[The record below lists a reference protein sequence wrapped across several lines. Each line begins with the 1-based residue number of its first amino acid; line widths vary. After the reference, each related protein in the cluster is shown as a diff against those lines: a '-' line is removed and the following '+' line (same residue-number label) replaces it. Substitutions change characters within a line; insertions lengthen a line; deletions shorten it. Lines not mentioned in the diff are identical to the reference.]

1 MSIRACVVAAVGF
14 AALAVGGSAFAD
26 LSKAVNPIVRGLRL
40 AQNEDG
46 SYGAAEH
53 QPLATARALQGFGR
67 CSEKYTTQ
75 DGPFVRNAVTALLR
89 HQRAD
94 GSFADAGDPL
104 RVLVTKEA
112 AKALELVAKT
122 ADYDAPKAKTKAFL
136 ESEATRKLDQND
148 ADQAVDRA
156 LGGLGGSSADPHDV
170 AALEAQA
177 KEPVTAAN
185 AHEMA
190 DVLIAVID
198 AVEREAAAKPK
209 AATDDKPIPDAPRRA
224 LPKDDAERVARL
236 DEALAFLAAQQKDGR
251 FGFEADSDAGVTG
264 ITLTAVMRTCDA
276 LGRPHPEYV
285 AKGLAWLASLQKED
299 GGIYEHGLKNYIT
312 SVAIEA
318 LATSKDA
325 NYRAVIDKAVGFLE
339 LTQLDEGE
347 GYSSEEDNY
356 YGGFGYGSAERPDL
370 SNSQF
375 AIEALHAAGVPTDR
389 EAYTKAVEFLRR
401 CQNLKETG
409 PIPVTRPDGKV
420 AVPGDDGG
428 AQYRPGDSK
437 AGDETNPD
445 GTVVPRSYGSMT
457 YALLKSYLFAG
468 LDPKDAKVQAA
479 IGWIQKNFTLD
490 VNPGFTTGKGAE
502 YQGLYYYYVTLG
514 RALEAYGQDTIT
526 DGAGKSRAWKREL
539 ADTVLAL
546 QTTDGF
552 WINQR
557 SARWMEGNK
566 VLTTAYAL
574 LALDTTR

>member
-1 MSIRACVVAAVGF
+1 MSIRACVL
-14 AALAVGGSAFAD
+14 ALASFGLVGSASAD

-40 AQNEDG
+40 VQNEDG
-46 SYGAAEH
+46 SYGAPEH

-75 DGPFVRNAVTALLR
+75 DGPFVRNAVAALLT
-89 HQRAD
+89 HQQAD
-94 GSFADAGDPL
+94 GAFAGADDPL
-104 RVLVTKEA
+104 RLIVTKEA
-112 AKALELVAKT
+112 AKALDLVAKT
-122 ADYDAPKAKTKAFL
+122 ADYDAAKAKTKAFL
-136 ESEATRKLDQND
+136 DAEAKRALNQND
-148 ADQAVDRA
+148 ADRAVDRA
-156 LGGLGGSSADPHDV
+156 LGGLGAGGVDAHDD
-170 AALEAQA
+170 AELETMA
-177 KEPVTAAN
+177 KEPVTADN

-190 DVLIAVID
+190 DVLLAVID

-209 AATDDKPIPDAPRRA
+209 AATDDKPVVEAPRRA
-224 LPKDDAERVARL
+224 LPKDDAERAARI

-264 ITLTAVMRTCDA
+264 ITLTAVMLTCDA
-276 LGRPHPEYV
+276 AGRPHPEYV
-285 AKGLAWLASLQKED
+285 AQGLAWLASLQKDD

-318 LATSKDA
+318 LATSKDER
-325 NYRAVIDKAVGFLE
+325 YRPVIDKAVGFLE

-389 EAYTKAVEFLRR
+389 EAYSKAVEFLRR

-409 PIPVTRPDGKV
+409 PMPVTRPDGKV
-420 AVPGDDGG
+420 AVAGSDGG

-437 AGDETNPD
+437 AGDVTNAD
-445 GTVVPRSYGSMT
+445 GTVSPRSYGSMT

-468 LDPKDAKVQAA
+468 LDPKDPKVEAA
-479 IGWIQKNFTLD
+479 IGWIQQNFTLD
-490 VNPGFTTGKGAE
+490 VNPGFVSGKGAE

-514 RALEAYGQDTIT
+514 RALAAYGQDTIT
-526 DGAGKSRAWKREL
+526 DGKGQSRAWKREL
-539 ADTVLAL
+539 ADTVLSL
-546 QTTDGF
+546 QTTDGY

>member
-1 MSIRACVVAAVGF
+1 MSIRAGVLVVASLGF
-14 AALAVGGSAFAD
+14 LGSAHAD
-26 LSKAVNPIVRGLRL
+26 LSKSVNPIVRGLRL
-40 AQNEDG
+40 VQNEDG
-46 SYGAAEH
+46 SYGAREH

-75 DGPFVRNAVTALLR
+75 DGPFVRNAVAALLAY
-89 HQRAD
+89 QQAD
-94 GSFADAGDPL
+94 GAFAAPDDPL
-104 RVLVTKEA
+104 RSIVTKEA
-112 AKALELVAKT
+112 WKALDLVAKT
-122 ADYDAPKAKTKAFL
+122 ADYDAAKAKTKAFL
-136 ESEATRKLDQND
+136 DAEASRALNQDD
-148 ADQAVDRA
+148 ADHAVDRA
-156 LGGLGGSSADPHDV
+156 LGGLGAGGVDAHD
-170 AALEAQA
+170 AAELEALA
-177 KEPVTAAN
+177 KEPVTVDN

-190 DVLIAVID
+190 DVLLAVID

-209 AATDDKPIPDAPRRA
+209 AATDDKPVADAPRRA
-224 LPKDDAERVARL
+224 LPKDAAERAARI
-236 DEALAFLAAQQKDGR
+236 DEALAFLAAQQRDGR

-276 LGRPHPEYV
+276 AGRPHPEYV
-285 AKGLAWLASLQKED
+285 AQGLAWLASLQKED

-312 SVAIEA
+312 SVTIEA
-318 LATSKDA
+318 LATSKDQR
-325 NYRAVIDKAVGFLE
+325 YRPVIDQAVGFLE

-370 SNSQF
+370 SNSHF

-401 CQNLKETG
+401 CQNLEETG

-420 AVPGDDGG
+420 AVAGSDGG

-437 AGDETNPD
+437 AGDVTNAD
-445 GTVVPRSYGSMT
+445 GTVSPRSYGSMT

-479 IGWIQKNFTLD
+479 IGWIQQNFTLD
-490 VNPGFTTGKGAE
+490 VNPGFVSGKGAE

-526 DGAGKSRAWKREL
+526 DGKGRSRAWKREL

-546 QTTDGF
+546 QTTDGY
-552 WINQR
+552 WINHR

>member
-1 MSIRACVVAAVGF
+1 MSIRALVVAVSS
-14 AALAVGGSAFAD
+14 LVCVGSAFAD
-26 LSKAVNPIVRGLRL
+26 LAKAVNPIVRGLRI
-40 AQNEDG
+40 AQNADG
-46 SYGAAEH
+46 SYGAPEH

-75 DGPFVRNAVTALLR
+75 DGPFVRNGVAALLS
-89 HQRAD
+89 HQQAD
-94 GSFADAGDPL
+94 GSFAGPDEPL
-104 RVLVTKEA
+104 RLRITQEA
-112 AKALELVAKT
+112 AKALDLVAKT
-122 ADYDAPKAKTKAFL
+122 AEYDAPKAKAKAFL
-136 ESEATRKLDQND
+136 DAEATRALNQKD
-148 ADQAVDRA
+148 ADHAVDRA
-156 LGGLGGSSADPHDV
+156 LGGLGGSAADSHDT
-170 AALEAQA
+170 AALEALAAQA
-177 KEPVTAAN
+177 VTPEN

-198 AVEREAAAKPK
+198 AVERDAAAKPK
-209 AATDDKPIPDAPRRA
+209 ATPEDKPIPDAPRRA
-224 LPKDDAERVARL
+224 LPKDDAERIARI
-236 DEALAFLAAQQKDGR
+236 DEALKFLEAQQKDGR
-251 FGFEADSDAGVTG
+251 FGFDADSDAGVTG
-264 ITLTAVMRTCDA
+264 ITLTAVMRISEE
-276 LGRPHPEYV
+276 LGRPYPAYV
-285 AKGLAWLASLQKED
+285 APGLAWLASLQKED

-318 LATSKDA
+318 LATSKDPQF
-325 NYRAVIDKAVGFLE
+325 RPSIDKAVAFLE

-347 GYSSEEDNY
+347 GYSAEEDNY

-370 SNSQF
+370 SNSHF

-389 EAYTKAVEFLRR
+389 EAYSKAVEFLRR

-409 PIPVTRPDGKV
+409 PIPITRPDGKV
-420 AVPGDDGG
+420 AVAGTDGG

-437 AGDETNPD
+437 AGDVTNPD
-445 GTVVPRSYGSMT
+445 GTVSPRSYGSMT

-468 LDPKDAKVQAA
+468 LDPKDPKVAAA
-479 IGWIQKNFTLD
+479 IGWIQQNFTLD
-490 VNPGFTTGKGAE
+490 VNPGFTQGKGAE

-526 DGAGKSRAWKREL
+526 DKTGKERSWKREL
-539 ADTVLAL
+539 AEAVLSQ
-546 QTTDGF
+546 QTTDGY